1 MCKYGY
7 FMDLGAIANSSQ
19 LGAAIRAARE
29 RAGMTQQDLADRAG
43 TSRRWL
49 VMLESGE
56 STGAELGKI
65 LATLDVLG
73 ITMRLATRE
82 RTTGTVESD
91 LLDLLDQEGS

>member
-1 MCKYGY
+1 MCKYSHI
-7 FMDLGAIANSSQ
+7 MDLGPIANSSQ

-29 RAGMTQQDLADRAG
+29 RAGMTQQELADRAG

-49 VMLESGE
+49 VMLESGA
-56 STGAELGKI
+56 STGAELGKT
-65 LATLDVLG
+65 LAALDVLG

-91 LLDLLDQEGS
+91 LLDLLDQEGL